1 MRTFSGL
8 IVRAALPAI
17 SLTCSGLFFLSAGAE
32 PAMSTIKSA
41 PDVVIHEGAYPGWP
55 WICTGSDGTLYCA
68 FREGT
73 EHGFSPSGK
82 IMLSIS
88 RDRGQHWSEARTVI
102 DAPEIDDRNVAIEQL
117 KDGRLFM
124 VYNTYTRDLKSQTM
138 GSFSSNGGESWSAP
152 APIGLD
158 ETRTRAAVVE
168 LSDASL
174 LLPYYRAPGDQSL
187 AARSTDGGKTWKTAA
202 IENTDQFVGDEWDV
216 LEVSPRRLIG
226 IIRNSAPNTDGH
238 FWVSESLDL
247 GQTWSPARRT
257 NLVSARYPSPAEIT
271 LQHGKVTVIYPSR
284 RMESVAAATTSDPT
298 FTTWDVEDQLLCY
311 RYGPEGAT
319 IPDGSYLSS
328 LSVGPNRRLL
338 VDYEIREDSKRITG
352 YFVDFPKD
360 W

>member
-1 MRTFSGL
+1 MRIRPGL
-8 IVRAALPAI
+8 ILSAALPAI
-17 SLTCSGLFFLSAGAE
+17 SLTCSGFFSLAFGAE
-32 PAMSTIKSA
+32 STGSNIKSA
-41 PDVVIHEGAYPGWP
+41 PDVVIYEGAYPGWP

-88 RDRGQHWSEARTVI
+88 RDQGRNWSEARTVI
-102 DAPEIDDRNVAIEQL
+102 DAPEVDDRNVAIEQL

-124 VYNTYTRDLKSQTM
+124 VYNTYTRDLKSRTM
-138 GSFSSNGGESWSAP
+138 GSFSSNGGESWSDL

-168 LSDASL
+168 LSDGSL

-187 AARSTDGGKTWKTAA
+187 AARSTDGGKTWATAA
-202 IENTDQFVGDEWDV
+202 IENSDQFVGDEWDA
-216 LEVSPRRLIG
+216 LEVSPGRIIG
-226 IIRNSAPNTDGH
+226 IIRNSAPNADGH
-238 FWVSESLDL
+238 FWVSESLDY
-247 GQTWSPARRT
+247 GQHWSLARPT
-257 NLVSARYPSPAEIT
+257 NLISERYPSPAEIT
-271 LQHGKVTVIYPSR
+271 LQNGKPTVIYPNR

-298 FTTWDVEDQLLCY
+298 FTTWDVEKQLPCY
-311 RYGPEGAT
+311 RYGPEGTT

-328 LSVGPNRRLL
+328 VSITPNRRLL
-338 VDYEIREDSKRITG
+338 VDYEIRDSSKRITG
-352 YFVDFPKD
+352 YFVDFPAD